1 LADFASDKK
10 KHKKEYSDDP
20 AIGGIVILQFISSN
34 SMGTLT
40 PGKKEGTFKSWAKM
54 GGRF

>member
-1 LADFASDKK
+1 MRSWLILRPIK

-34 SMGTLT
+34 SMGTLI
-40 PGKKEGTFKSWAKM
+40 PGNKEGTFKTWAQM
-54 GGRF
+54 GG